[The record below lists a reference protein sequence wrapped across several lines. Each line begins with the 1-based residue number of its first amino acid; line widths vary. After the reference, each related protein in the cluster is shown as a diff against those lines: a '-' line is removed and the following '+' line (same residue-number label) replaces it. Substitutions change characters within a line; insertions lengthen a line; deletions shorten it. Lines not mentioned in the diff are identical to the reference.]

1 MILDIHKLIGK
12 LPRPKKGFVAP
23 NYKYLGP
30 YNPLDSQLEHD
41 NTGKI
46 TKFYDQPLNKVDES
60 AAGHD
65 VCYKVGIKNKNEC
78 DREMV
83 KNLDN
88 LNPNEMTKWGHL
100 ARLIINSK
108 QKFGF
113 GFEKLANELHKPI
126 IRKFKR
132 RKVNFGNFPNE
143 IWSADLIDLKKLK
156 KYNNGFQY
164 IINIIDLYSRYAWSI
179 PIKNKTGKSIVEAF
193 DSIRGS
199 KPKKLW
205 VDNGSEFYN
214 KIFKKWLNDN
224 NIEMYSTFNE
234 GKAVVIE
241 RFNRTLKNKMFKYF
255 TANGTYKYIDILS
268 SLINEYN
275 NKKHSST
282 KLSPNELYFNG
293 KKNYLTKKK
302 NKIPISYDFKIGD
315 KVRISKFKKKFEK
328 GYTPNWT
335 EEIFI
340 IYAINMTNPV
350 TYLIKDLNNNPIKGS
365 FYKQELQK
373 TTGQEIFRISKVIR
387 KKGQKAFVSWE
398 GYGPEF
404 NSWIPIS
411 SIKNLKPKKTKK
423 KIDDRIRHNVTT
435 NS

>member
-1 MILDIHKLIGK
+1 
-12 LPRPKKGFVAP
+12 
-23 NYKYLGP
+23 
-30 YNPLDSQLEHD
+30 
-41 NTGKI
+41 
-46 TKFYDQPLNKVDES
+46 
-60 AAGHD
+60 
-65 VCYKVGIKNKNEC
+65 
-78 DREMV
+78 MV

-88 LNPNEMTKWGHL
+88 LNPNEMTKWGKL

-126 IRKFKR
+126 IRNFKR

-143 IWSADLIDLKKLK
+143 IWSADLIDLKRLK

-193 DSIRGS
+193 DSITKAMPS
-199 KPKKLW
+199 ETPKKLW

-214 KIFKKWLNDN
+214 KIFKKLLNDN

-282 KLSPNELYFNG
+282 KLSPNELYYN
-293 KKNYLTKKK
+293 KKNNSKKINKK

-315 KVRISKFKKKFEK
+315 KVRISKFKKKKFEK

-373 TTGQEIFRISKVIR
+373 TNQELFRISKVIR

-411 SIKNLKPKKTKK
+411 SIKNLKPKKTLRGRSQKQKK
-423 KIDDRIRHNVTT
+423 
-435 NS
+435 

>member
-1 MILDIHKLIGK
+1 MILDIHKIIGK

-30 YNPLDSQLEHD
+30 YNPLDTQLEHD

-46 TKFYDQPLNKVDES
+46 TKFYDKPLNKVDEI

-65 VCYKVGIKNKNEC
+65 VCYKIKPKNKNEC
-78 DREMV
+78 DKEMI

-88 LNPNEMTKWGHL
+88 LKPNEMTKWGKL

-108 QKFGF
+108 QKLGF
-113 GFEKLANELHKPI
+113 GFSGSGLEKLANELHKPI
-126 IRKFKR
+126 IRNFKR

-143 IWSADLIDLKKLK
+143 IWSADLIDLNKLK
-156 KYNNGFQY
+156 KDNNGFQY

-193 DSIRGS
+193 DSITKAMPS
-199 KPKKLW
+199 ESKKPKKLW

-282 KLSPNELYFNG
+282 KLSPNELYFDE
-293 KKNYLTKKK
+293 KLSEDKNSSKK
-302 NKIPISYDFKIGD
+302 NKKNMDKNHLLPLSYDFKIGD

-365 FYKQELQK
+365 FINKNYKKQ
-373 TTGQEIFRISKVIR
+373 
-387 KKGQKAFVSWE
+387 
-398 GYGPEF
+398 
-404 NSWIPIS
+404 
-411 SIKNLKPKKTKK
+411 IKNYLEFQKL
-423 KIDDRIRHNVTT
+423 
-435 NS
+435 

>member
-1 MILDIHKLIGK
+1 
-12 LPRPKKGFVAP
+12 
-23 NYKYLGP
+23 
-30 YNPLDSQLEHD
+30 
-41 NTGKI
+41 
-46 TKFYDQPLNKVDES
+46 
-60 AAGHD
+60 
-65 VCYKVGIKNKNEC
+65 
-78 DREMV
+78 
-83 KNLDN
+83 
-88 LNPNEMTKWGHL
+88 MTKWGKL

-108 QKFGF
+108 QKLGF
-113 GFEKLANELHKPI
+113 GFSGLEKLANELHKPI

-164 IINIIDLYSRYAWSI
+164 IINIIDLYSRHAWSI

-193 DSIRGS
+193 NSLS
-199 KPKKLW
+199 ETKKPKKLW

-282 KLSPNELYFNG
+282 KLSPNELYFDKQNS
-293 KKNYLTKKK
+293 KKISEKKITK
-302 NKIPISYDFKIGD
+302 
-315 KVRISKFKKKFEK
+315 
-328 GYTPNWT
+328 
-335 EEIFI
+335 FI
-340 IYAINMTNPV
+340 I
-350 TYLIKDLNNNPIKGS
+350 
-365 FYKQELQK
+365 
-373 TTGQEIFRISKVIR
+373 
-387 KKGQKAFVSWE
+387 
-398 GYGPEF
+398 
-404 NSWIPIS
+404 
-411 SIKNLKPKKTKK
+411 K
-423 KIDDRIRHNVTT
+423 KINYQFLMILKLEIK
-435 NS
+435 

>member
-23 NYKYLGP
+23 NYKYLGQ

-46 TKFYDQPLNKVDES
+46 TKFYDQPLNKVDEI
-60 AAGHD
+60 AANHD
-65 VCYKVGIKNKNEC
+65 VCYKIKPKNKNEC
-78 DREMV
+78 DKEMV

-88 LNPNEMTKWGHL
+88 LNPNEMTKWGKL

-126 IRKFKR
+126 IRNFKR
-132 RKVNFGNFPNE
+132 RKVNFGNEPNE

-241 RFNRTLKNKMFKYF
+241 RFNITLKNKMFKYF

-282 KLSPNELYFNG
+282 KLSPKSKYFN
-293 KKNYLTKKK
+293 KKNFMKNKKI
-302 NKIPISYDFKIGD
+302 NKIPIYYDFKIGD

-373 TTGQEIFRISKVIR
+373 TTTDQELFRISKII
-387 KKGQKAFVSWE
+387 KKKNKNAFVSWE

-411 SIKNLKPKKTKK
+411 SIKNLKNKKN
-423 KIDDRIRHNVTT
+423 R
-435 NS
+435 

>member
-30 YNPLDSQLEHD
+30 YNPLDTQLEHD

-46 TKFYDQPLNKVDES
+46 TKFYDQPLNKVDLI
-60 AAGHD
+60 AANHD

-78 DREMV
+78 DKEMV

-88 LNPNEMTKWGHL
+88 LNQNEMTKWGHL
-100 ARLIINSK
+100 ARLIIDSK
-108 QKFGF
+108 QKLGF

-126 IRKFKR
+126 IRNFKR
-132 RKVNFGNFPNE
+132 RKVNFGDFPNE

-164 IINIIDLYSRYAWSI
+164 IFNIIDLYSRHAWSI
-179 PIKNKTGKSIVEAF
+179 PIKNKTGTSIVEAF

-241 RFNRTLKNKMFKYF
+241 RFNRILKNKMFKYF

-282 KLSPNELYFNG
+282 KLSPNELYFYKQNS
-293 KKNYLTKKK
+293 KKIKKTLRGRSQ
-302 NKIPISYDFKIGD
+302 IPISYDFKIGD

-350 TYLIKDLNNNPIKGS
+350 TYLIKDLNNDPIKGS

-373 TTGQEIFRISKVIR
+373 TDQEIFRISKVIR
-387 KKGQKAFVSWE
+387 KKGQNAFVSWE

-411 SIKNLKPKKTKK
+411 SIKNLKKNQKNKKN
-423 KIDDRIRHNVTT
+423 R
-435 NS
+435 

>member
-1 MILDIHKLIGK
+1 
-12 LPRPKKGFVAP
+12 
-23 NYKYLGP
+23 
-30 YNPLDSQLEHD
+30 
-41 NTGKI
+41 
-46 TKFYDQPLNKVDES
+46 
-60 AAGHD
+60 
-65 VCYKVGIKNKNEC
+65 
-78 DREMV
+78 MV

-88 LNPNEMTKWGHL
+88 LNPNEMTKWGKL

-108 QKFGF
+108 QKLGF

-143 IWSADLIDLKKLK
+143 IWSADLMDLKKLK

-193 DSIRGS
+193 DSIRGF

-275 NKKHSST
+275 KKKHSST
-282 KLSPNELYFNG
+282 KLSPNELYYN
-293 KKNYLTKKK
+293 KKLSALRGPSQGVAKNNSKKINKK

-373 TTGQEIFRISKVIR
+373 TDQELFRISKVIR

-411 SIKNLKPKKTKK
+411 SIKNQKKN
-423 KIDDRIRHNVTT
+423 R
-435 NS
+435 

>member
-1 MILDIHKLIGK
+1 MI
-12 LPRPKKGFVAP
+12 
-23 NYKYLGP
+23 
-30 YNPLDSQLEHD
+30 
-41 NTGKI
+41 
-46 TKFYDQPLNKVDES
+46 
-60 AAGHD
+60 
-65 VCYKVGIKNKNEC
+65 
-78 DREMV
+78 

-88 LNPNEMTKWGHL
+88 LKPNGMTKWGHIP
-100 ARLIINSK
+100 RLIINSK
-108 QKFGF
+108 QKLGLGYYNLFGSISGKGSGRGSGYKNSSF
-113 GFEKLANELHKPI
+113 GKLANELHKPI
-126 IRKFKR
+126 IRNFKR

-164 IINIIDLYSRYAWSI
+164 IINIIDLLSRHAWSI
-179 PIKNKTGKSIVEAF
+179 PIKNKTGKSTVEAF
-193 DSIRGS
+193 DSINI

-214 KIFKKWLNDN
+214 KTFKKWLNDN

-241 RFNRTLKNKMFKYF
+241 RFNRTLKNKMFEYF
-255 TANGTYKYIDILS
+255 TANGTYRYIDILS
-268 SLINEYN
+268 SLIDEYN
-275 NKKHSST
+275 NNKHSST
-282 KLSPNELYFNG
+282 KLSPNELYKLSEG
-293 KKNYLTKKK
+293 KAKKIKKNNKKSHLL
-302 NKIPISYDFKIGD
+302 PLSYDFKIGD
-315 KVRISKFKKKFEK
+315 KVRISKFKRKFEK

-373 TTGQEIFRISKVIR
+373 TTGQELFRISKIIR
-387 KKGQKAFVSWE
+387 KKGHGKNLSKAFVSWE

-404 NSWIPIS
+404 NTWIPIS
-411 SIKNLKPKKTKK
+411 SIKKFGARTQFEKNKKN
-423 KIDDRIRHNVTT
+423 I
-435 NS
+435 

>member
-46 TKFYDQPLNKVDES
+46 TKFYDQPLNKVDEI

-132 RKVNFGNFPNE
+132 RKVNFGNEPNE

-255 TANGTYKYIDILS
+255 TVNGTYKYIDILS

-282 KLSPNELYFNG
+282 KLSPKELYFNG

-373 TTGQEIFRISKVIR
+373 TNQEIFRISKVIR

-411 SIKNLKPKKTKK
+411 SIKNLKQKK
-423 KIDDRIRHNVTT
+423 
-435 NS
+435 

>member
-1 MILDIHKLIGK
+1 MILDIHKIIGK

-30 YNPLDSQLEHD
+30 YNPLD
-41 NTGKI
+41 
-46 TKFYDQPLNKVDES
+46 
-60 AAGHD
+60 
-65 VCYKVGIKNKNEC
+65 
-78 DREMV
+78 
-83 KNLDN
+83 NLK
-88 LNPNEMTKWGHL
+88 PNEMTKWGKL

-108 QKFGF
+108 QKLGF
-113 GFEKLANELHKPI
+113 GFSGLENSANELHKAI
-126 IRKFKR
+126 IRNFKR

-193 DSIRGS
+193 DSLS
-199 KPKKLW
+199 ESKKPKKLW
-205 VDNGSEFYN
+205 VDNGTEFYN

-234 GKAVVIE
+234 GKAVLTE

-282 KLSPNELYFNG
+282 KLSPNELYFN
-293 KKNYLTKKK
+293 KKLSNQNNTKT
-302 NKIPISYDFKIGD
+302 KIPIYYNFKIGD

-373 TTGQEIFRISKVIR
+373 TTGQEIFRISKVI
-387 KKGQKAFVSWE
+387 KKKNNKAFVSWE

-411 SIKNLKPKKTKK
+411 SIKNLKKTKK
-423 KIDDRIRHNVTT
+423 NR
-435 NS
+435 

>member
-46 TKFYDQPLNKVDES
+46 TKFYDKPLNKVDEI
-60 AAGHD
+60 AANHD
-65 VCYKVGIKNKNEC
+65 VCYKIKPKNKNEC
-78 DREMV
+78 DKEMV

-88 LNPNEMTKWGHL
+88 LNPNEMTKWGKL

-126 IRKFKR
+126 IRNFKR
-132 RKVNFGNFPNE
+132 RKVNFGNEPNE

-179 PIKNKTGKSIVEAF
+179 PIKNKTGKSIVKAF
-193 DSIRGS
+193 DSINQ

-282 KLSPNELYFNG
+282 KLSPNELYFD
-293 KKNYLTKKK
+293 KNNFMKKK
-302 NKIPISYDFKIGD
+302 NKKKWINSPMPKIIV
-315 KVRISKFKKKFEK
+315 K
-328 GYTPNWT
+328 
-335 EEIFI
+335 
-340 IYAINMTNPV
+340 IN
-350 TYLIKDLNNNPIKGS
+350 LL
-365 FYKQELQK
+365 
-373 TTGQEIFRISKVIR
+373 
-387 KKGQKAFVSWE
+387 
-398 GYGPEF
+398 
-404 NSWIPIS
+404 
-411 SIKNLKPKKTKK
+411 PKKIKYQFLMILK
-423 KIDDRIRHNVTT
+423 LVIK
-435 NS
+435 

>member
-1 MILDIHKLIGK
+1 MIDIHKLIGK

-30 YNPLDSQLEHD
+30 YNPLDTQLEHD
-41 NTGKI
+41 STGKI
-46 TKFYDQPLNKVDES
+46 TKFYDQPLNKVDLI
-60 AAGHD
+60 AANHD
-65 VCYKVGIKNKNEC
+65 VCYKIKPKKKNEC
-78 DREMV
+78 DKEMI

-88 LNPNEMTKWGHL
+88 LSPNEMTKWGQL
-100 ARLIINSK
+100 ARLIISSK
-108 QKFGF
+108 QKLGI

-126 IRKFKR
+126 IKKFKR
-132 RKVNFGNFPNE
+132 RKVNFGNEPNN

-164 IINIIDLYSRYAWSI
+164 IINIIDLYSRHAWSI
-179 PIKNKTGKSIVEAF
+179 PIKNKTGKSIIEAF

-214 KIFKKWLNDN
+214 KTFKNWLNDN

-241 RFNRTLKNKMFKYF
+241 RFNKTLKNKMFKYF
-255 TANGTYKYIDILS
+255 TTNGTYKYIDILS

-275 NKKHSST
+275 NKKHNST
-282 KLSPNELYFNG
+282 KLSPNDLYFN
-293 KKNYLTKKK
+293 KKITKK
-302 NKIPISYDFKIGD
+302 NKEKTLFPIYYDFKIGD
-315 KVRISKFKKKFEK
+315 KVRISKFKRKFEK

-340 IYAINMTNPV
+340 IYSINMTNPV
-350 TYLIKDLNNNPIKGS
+350 TYLIKDLNNVPIKGS

-373 TTGQEIFRISKVIR
+373 TAGQELFRIEKIIK
-387 KKGQKAFVSWE
+387 KKGKKAFVSWE

-404 NSWIPIS
+404 NSWIPINF
-411 SIKNLKPKKTKK
+411 IKK
-423 KIDDRIRHNVTT
+423 
-435 NS
+435 S

>member
-46 TKFYDQPLNKVDES
+46 TKFYDQPLNKVDEI
-60 AAGHD
+60 AANHD
-65 VCYKVGIKNKNEC
+65 VCYKLSSTSKKTKNEC
-78 DREMV
+78 DKEMV

-88 LNPNEMTKWGHL
+88 LNPNEMTKWGKL

-126 IRKFKR
+126 IRNFKR
-132 RKVNFGNFPNE
+132 RKVNFGNEPNE

-193 DSIRGS
+193 DSITTK

-255 TANGTYKYIDILS
+255 TANGIYKYIDILP

-293 KKNYLTKKK
+293 KLSEGVAKKNYLTKKK

-335 EEIFI
+335 EEIFT

-373 TTGQEIFRISKVIR
+373 TTGDQELFRISKII
-387 KKGQKAFVSWE
+387 KKKNNNAFVSWE

-411 SIKNLKPKKTKK
+411 SIIEKKQKK
-423 KIDDRIRHNVTT
+423 
-435 NS
+435 

>member
-1 MILDIHKLIGK
+1 
-12 LPRPKKGFVAP
+12 
-23 NYKYLGP
+23 
-30 YNPLDSQLEHD
+30 
-41 NTGKI
+41 
-46 TKFYDQPLNKVDES
+46 
-60 AAGHD
+60 
-65 VCYKVGIKNKNEC
+65 
-78 DREMV
+78 MV

-88 LNPNEMTKWGHL
+88 LNPNEMTKWGKL

-113 GFEKLANELHKPI
+113 GFSGKGFEKLANELHKPI
-126 IRKFKR
+126 IRNFKR
-132 RKVNFGNFPNE
+132 RKVNFGNKPNE

-179 PIKNKTGKSIVEAF
+179 PIKNKTGKSIVIAF
-193 DSIRGS
+193 ESIIQQQQ

-205 VDNGSEFYN
+205 VVNGSEFYN

-241 RFNRTLKNKMFKYF
+241 RFNRTLKNIMFKYF

-282 KLSPNELYFNG
+282 KLSPKSKYLQLSEDSD
-293 KKNYLTKKK
+293 KKNFTSDKKL
-302 NKIPISYDFKIGD
+302 PISYDFKIGD

-335 EEIFI
+335 EEIFT

-350 TYLIKDLNNNPIKGS
+350 TYLIKDLNNNVIKGS

-373 TTGQEIFRISKVIR
+373 TTGQEIFRISKII
-387 KKGQKAFVSWE
+387 KKKNKNAFVSWE

-411 SIKNLKPKKTKK
+411 SIQKKIFTSDKTKK
-423 KIDDRIRHNVTT
+423 NFKK
-435 NS
+435 

>member
-46 TKFYDQPLNKVDES
+46 TKFYDQPLNKVDEI
-60 AAGHD
+60 AANHD

-88 LNPNEMTKWGHL
+88 LNPNEMTKWGKL

-126 IRKFKR
+126 IRNFKR
-132 RKVNFGNFPNE
+132 RKVNFGNEPNE

-193 DSIRGS
+193 NSTITQQQQ

-282 KLSPNELYFNG
+282 KLSPKSKYFNKQLSEDKKIN
-293 KKNYLTKKK
+293 KKNNNLL
-302 NKIPISYDFKIGD
+302 PLSYDFKIGD

-335 EEIFI
+335 DEIFT

-350 TYLIKDLNNNPIKGS
+350 TYLIKDLNNNVIKGS

-373 TTGQEIFRISKVIR
+373 TTGQEIFRISKII
-387 KKGQKAFVSWE
+387 KKKNKNAFVSWE
-398 GYGPEF
+398 GYVPEF

-411 SIKNLKPKKTKK
+411 SIKNFRQKKNN
-423 KIDDRIRHNVTT
+423 R
-435 NS
+435 

>member
-46 TKFYDQPLNKVDES
+46 TKFYDQPLNKVDEI
-60 AAGHD
+60 AANHD
-65 VCYKVGIKNKNEC
+65 VCYKIKQKSKNEC
-78 DREMV
+78 DKEMV
-83 KNLDN
+83 KKLDN
-88 LNPNEMTKWGHL
+88 LNPNEMTKWGKL

-126 IRKFKR
+126 IRNFKR
-132 RKVNFGNFPNE
+132 RKVNFGNEPNE

-193 DSIRGS
+193 DSINQQ

-224 NIEMYSTFNE
+224 NIEIYSTFNE

-282 KLSPNELYFNG
+282 KLSPKLKYKKIFMKN
-293 KKNYLTKKK
+293 KKNNLL
-302 NKIPISYDFKIGD
+302 PLFYDFKIGD

-335 EEIFI
+335 EEIFT

-350 TYLIKDLNNNPIKGS
+350 TYLIKDLNNNAIKGS

-373 TTGQEIFRISKVIR
+373 TTGQELFRISKII
-387 KKGQKAFVSWE
+387 KKKNKNAFVSWE

-404 NSWIPIS
+404 NSWIPIN
-411 SIKNLKPKKTKK
+411 SIKNFRQKRQKK
-423 KIDDRIRHNVTT
+423 
-435 NS
+435 